1 MINIGIQD
9 NKIKQ
14 LIKKKYDKNH
24 IIVDDLFT
32 LSLDKCKYSKIKF
45 SLICEELIHDEETR
59 KLAEF
64 YKNTT
69 ECYAI
74 SKKVF
79 ERIASKGNLAGII
92 IYTKIEEIKIKE
104 FENFCKILICDGIE
118 ISGNIGTIFRT
129 AEATKIDAIIFTNL
143 KAKVFDEK
151 VIHSSRGMIFQ
162 VPFIILSFNDTINL
176 LKKFN
181 ITPVVCEPE
190 QGVDYRDFN
199 YKNNMAYV
207 VGSERFGCDKRW
219 FEQTSIKFL
228 KIPMDGIMDSLNV
241 GVAASL
247 IMYEVRYGKK

>member
-1 MINIGIQD
+1 MLNIGIQD
-9 NKIKQ
+9 EKIKK
-14 LIKKKYDKNH
+14 LIKKQYEKNH
-24 IIVDDLFT
+24 VVVDDLFV
-32 LSLDKCKYSKIKF
+32 LSLDKFKYSNIKY
-45 SLICEELIHDEETR
+45 SLICDELIYNEETIA
-59 KLAEF
+59 LANF
-64 YKNTT
+64 YKKTT

-74 SKKVF
+74 SKKIF

-92 IYTKIEEIKIKE
+92 VYTEIKELKIEDFK
-104 FENFCKILICDGIE
+104 NFSKILICDGIE

-151 VIHSSRGMIFQ
+151 VVHSSRGMIFQ
-162 VPFIILSFNDTINL
+162 VPFIILSFKSTLDL
-176 LKKFN
+176 LKKYK

-190 QGVDYRDFN
+190 QGIDYKKFDYRNKF
-199 YKNNMAYV
+199 AYV

-219 FEQTSIKFL
+219 FEQNQIKYL

-247 IMYEVRYGKK
+247 IMYEVRYETK